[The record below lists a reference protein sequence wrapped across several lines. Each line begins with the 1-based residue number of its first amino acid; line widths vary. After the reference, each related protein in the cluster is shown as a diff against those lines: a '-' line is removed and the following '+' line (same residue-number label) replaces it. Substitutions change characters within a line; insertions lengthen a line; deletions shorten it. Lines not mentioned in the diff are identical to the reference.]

1 MVYLFPVSV
10 YNSVKPKTKNP
21 DCEGGPL
28 MKNIITISREYGS
41 GGYEI
46 GQKAADAL
54 GFKFYDKELI
64 AQIAEKLLLSESFMR
79 STEDKLIRRNIFR
92 ETFPILSNGENQ
104 DADFVFAQQGKFIV
118 ELAEKGNCVIAGR
131 RADYYLR
138 DNPHALHFFF
148 YADTDFK
155 VDRICRMENCT
166 EEEALKKIKDMDKR
180 RKTSYE
186 YVTGRKWADRHNYD
200 RMICTSSLGLDKCI
214 EEIVCPLSEKN

>member
-1 MVYLFPVSV
+1 
-10 YNSVKPKTKNP
+10 
-21 DCEGGPL
+21 

-46 GQKAADAL
+46 GQRAAEAL

-64 AQIAEKLLLSESFMR
+64 AQIAEKLLMSEDYMR

-92 ETFPILSNGENQ
+92 EVFPTLSGNDNA
-104 DADFVFAQQGKFIV
+104 DADFIFAQQGKFIV
-118 ELAEKGNCVIAGR
+118 DLAEKGNCVIAGR

-138 DNPHALHFFF
+138 DNPNALHLFF
-148 YADTDFK
+148 YAEMDFK
-155 VDRICRMENCT
+155 IDRICRTENCS
-166 EEEALKKIKDMDKR
+166 EEEAARKISDMDKR

-200 RMICTSSLGLDKCI
+200 RMICTSSLGLQKCVD
-214 EEIVCPLSEKN
+214 EIVNLIKE

>member
-1 MVYLFPVSV
+1 MHGEPEVGKLVGKSAAGGHSVSLDIAASHH
-10 YNSVKPKTKNP
+10 NRAP
-21 DCEGGPL
+21 GAPL
-28 MKNIITISREYGS
+28 H
-41 GGYEI
+41 
-46 GQKAADAL
+46 Q
-54 GFKFYDKELI
+54 
-64 AQIAEKLLLSESFMR
+64 
-79 STEDKLIRRNIFR
+79 RRNIFR
-92 ETFPILSNGENQ
+92 ETFPILSNGENE

-138 DNPHALHFFF
+138 DNPKAFHLFF

-155 VDRICRMENCT
+155 VERICRMENCT

-200 RMICTSSLGLDKCI
+200 RMICTSSLGLDKCVD
-214 EEIVCPLSEKN
+214 EIVNLLSEKS

>member
-1 MVYLFPVSV
+1 
-10 YNSVKPKTKNP
+10 
-21 DCEGGPL
+21 

-64 AQIAEKLLLSESFMR
+64 AQIAEKLLVSESFMR

-118 ELAEKGNCVIAGR
+118 ELAEKVNGYILFHTLLILIRPVFDFNTPTVWAISV
-131 RADYYLR
+131 
-138 DNPHALHFFF
+138 HA
-148 YADTDFK
+148 
-155 VDRICRMENCT
+155 
-166 EEEALKKIKDMDKR
+166 
-180 RKTSYE
+180 
-186 YVTGRKWADRHNYD
+186 
-200 RMICTSSLGLDKCI
+200 
-214 EEIVCPLSEKN
+214 